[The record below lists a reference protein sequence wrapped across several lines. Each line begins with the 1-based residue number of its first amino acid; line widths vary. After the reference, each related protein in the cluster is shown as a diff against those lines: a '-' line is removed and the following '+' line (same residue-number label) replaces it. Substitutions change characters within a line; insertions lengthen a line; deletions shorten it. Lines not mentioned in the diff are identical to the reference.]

1 MTEKRLIDANA
12 LLSQINDP
20 KGLIILDGRAA
31 LVSGEWEGLRRQK
44 DVIAAVEASPIVD
57 AVPVVRCKDCKYY
70 VPHTDYTWCAN
81 TMRCNHPELTF
92 DIKCY
97 DHWLDVGPEDFC
109 SRGERR
115 DGGAVDGI

>member
-57 AVPVVRCKDCKYY
+57 AVPVVRCRDCIHRDTEQCPMIRYTY
-70 VPHTDYTWCAN
+70 DIAGDLVVTEDYTTDEGFCDLG
-81 TMRCNHPELTF
+81 EQEES
-92 DIKCY
+92 
-97 DHWLDVGPEDFC
+97 ED
-109 SRGERR
+109 
-115 DGGAVDGI
+115 D